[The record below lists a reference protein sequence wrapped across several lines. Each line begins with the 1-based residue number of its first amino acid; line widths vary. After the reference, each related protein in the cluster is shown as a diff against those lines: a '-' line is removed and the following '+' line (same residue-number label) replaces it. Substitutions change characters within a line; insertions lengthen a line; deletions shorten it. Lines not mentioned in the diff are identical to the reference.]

1 MGLMFDGVLLTV
13 NGTSYE
19 ALGRDVSG
27 SLRGKLRDL
36 LTDGGNIRSIAI
48 LLQHS

>member
-1 MGLMFDGVLLTV
+1 MALAMKLL
-13 NGTSYE
+13 GE
-19 ALGRDVSG
+19 MCRDL
-27 SLRGKLRDL
+27 LRGKLRDL